1 MSASDNDSRNLLI
14 ETVAT
19 QAKTIQAQAQ
29 TIDRLQQMILE
40 STDPDELDSSAS
52 ATFFDGSPRL

>member
-19 QAKTIQAQAQ
+19 QAKTILAQTQ
-29 TIDRLQQMILE
+29 TIDRLQQILLE
-40 STDPDELDSSAS
+40 SMDPDELDTRSGD
-52 ATFFDGSPRL
+52 TFLDGSPRR